1 MSNALISEIML
12 TRLAELQTLRDESQN
27 NLAYHKQMVDTLTTR
42 IETYERDIASLQALF
57 SVSAPDTLEQPAV
70 SQPAEPASS

>member
-42 IETYERDIASLQALF
+42 IDTYERDIAALQALF

-70 SQPAEPASS
+70 SQPAETEAS

>member
-27 NLAYHKQMVDTLTTR
+27 NLSYHKQMIDTLTTR
-42 IETYERDIASLQALF
+42 IDTYERDIAALQALF
-57 SVSAPDTLEQPAV
+57 SVSAPDTLEQPVV

>member
-42 IETYERDIASLQALF
+42 IDTYERDIAALQALF

-70 SQPAEPASS
+70 SQPVETSSS

>member
-27 NLAYHKQMVDTLTTR
+27 NLSYHKQMVDTLTTR
-42 IETYERDIASLQALF
+42 IETYERDIAALQALF

-70 SQPAEPASS
+70 SQPVETASS

>member
-42 IETYERDIASLQALF
+42 IDTYERDIAALQALF
-57 SVSAPDTLEQPAV
+57 SVSAPDTLEQPI
-70 SQPAEPASS
+70 ETASS

>member
-42 IETYERDIASLQALF
+42 IDTYERDIAALQALF
-57 SVSAPDTLEQPAV
+57 SVSAPDTLEQPVV

>member
-42 IETYERDIASLQALF
+42 IDTYERDIAALQALF

-70 SQPAEPASS
+70 SQPAEPMSS

>member
-42 IETYERDIASLQALF
+42 IETYERDIAALQALF

>member
-42 IETYERDIASLQALF
+42 IDTYERDIAALQALF
-57 SVSAPDTLEQPAV
+57 SVSAPDTLEQPPV
-70 SQPAEPASS
+70 SQPAETASS

>member
-42 IETYERDIASLQALF
+42 IDTYERDIAALQALF

-70 SQPAEPASS
+70 SQSVETASS

>member
-42 IETYERDIASLQALF
+42 IDTYERDIAALQALF
-57 SVSAPDTLEQPAV
+57 SVPAPDTLEQPAV
-70 SQPAEPASS
+70 SQPVETASS

>member
-42 IETYERDIASLQALF
+42 IDTYERDIAALQALF

-70 SQPAEPASS
+70 PQPVETASS

>member
-42 IETYERDIASLQALF
+42 IDTYERDIAALQVLF

-70 SQPAEPASS
+70 SQPVETASS

>member
-42 IETYERDIASLQALF
+42 IETYERDIAALQALF

-70 SQPAEPASS
+70 SQPVETEAG

>member
-42 IETYERDIASLQALF
+42 IDTDERDIAALQALF

-70 SQPAEPASS
+70 SQPVETASS

>member
-42 IETYERDIASLQALF
+42 IDTYERDIAALQALF
-57 SVSAPDTLEQPAV
+57 SVSAPDTLEQPTV
-70 SQPAEPASS
+70 SQPAETASS

>member
-27 NLAYHKQMVDTLTTR
+27 NLSYHKQMVDTLTTR
-42 IETYERDIASLQALF
+42 IDTYERDIAALQALF
-57 SVSAPDTLEQPAV
+57 SVSAPDTLEQPVV
-70 SQPAEPASS
+70 SQPVETASS